1 MEHAAETTI
10 YGLLAEFEHPGEL
23 VEAAGR
29 ARAEGYTKVD
39 AFAPQPVEG
48 LSDALALKPSLMPK
62 IVAGGAVLGALT
74 GYFMQYYLMGV
85 HWPLNVGGR
94 PLHSWP
100 AFIPI
105 TFELAVLFGAGAA
118 FFGMLA
124 LNGLPRP
131 YHPVF
136 NVPRFAYASRNR
148 FFLLIRAEDQRFHV
162 DRTRQFLQ
170 TLHPHEVSEVAP

>member
-1 MEHAAETTI
+1 
-10 YGLLAEFEHPGEL
+10 
-23 VEAAGR
+23 
-29 ARAEGYTKVD
+29 
-39 AFAPQPVEG
+39 
-48 LSDALALKPSLMPK
+48 
-62 IVAGGAVLGALT
+62 VAGGAVLGALT